1 VPRLSTPAWIAL
13 LSGAGLGALL
23 WLSAVPPSASTTAE
37 APSEFVIRGARV
49 FDGEGMLGE
58 RDVHVRDGLIAAVG
72 VELDADGIAEV
83 DGRGHTLLPGFI
95 DSHVHAYLEARRE
108 ALRFGTTSMLD
119 MFADPAMLP
128 AARRERWALAPSD
141 QADLWSAGMLATAPG
156 GHGTQFGMAVP
167 TLSTADEA
175 EAWVAARAAEG
186 SDYIKLVRE
195 DLGAYQPDGAR
206 MPTLDAAIS
215 KALID
220 AAHRRGLLA
229 LAHVSRVQHAREVLA
244 AGADGLVHVPQ
255 DAAGDAEFVRLAQAS
270 GAFVVPTLSV
280 IAALS
285 GRGNELQDAPALAAR
300 LHAGQRAALRTRP
313 NFAPAHRRLLD
324 NAMVNVGGLHAA
336 GVTILAGT
344 DAPNPGTAHGV
355 SMHQE
360 LALLVEAGLSPIEAL
375 RAATSAP
382 AHAFK
387 LADRGR
393 IAAGLRADLILVEG
407 DPSLD
412 ILATRALR
420 TVWKNGRV
428 LADPTPTDAS
438 ALAAG
443 SPLAAG
449 MLADFDGETLPAQW
463 MPASDQM
470 RGGRSRARL
479 RRIAPGADDSAG
491 ALEVEAELV
500 GPGPDG
506 APPWA
511 GVFFSPS
518 AQPMQPVD
526 ASALKVLSMR
536 VRSES
541 QPLTVLLFNGP
552 SQPAWVAVE
561 AQAGWRTVEI
571 DLHALAGFDPRS
583 FAGLSVSAGGG
594 EGTTQFSIDSVQVR

>member
-1 VPRLSTPAWIAL
+1 MARLSTPAWLAL
-13 LSGAGLGALL
+13 LSAAGIAALL
-23 WLSAVPPSASTTAE
+23 WLRTAPE
-37 APSEFVIRGARV
+37 GAPDSQPAPSEFVIRGARV
-49 FDGEGMLGE
+49 FDGETMLGE
-58 RDVHVRDGLIAAVG
+58 RDVHVRAGLIAAVG
-72 VELDADGIAEV
+72 VELDAKGLAEV

-108 ALRFGTTSMLD
+108 ALRFGTTSLLD

-128 AARRERWALAPSD
+128 AARAERESLQPSD
-141 QADLWSAGMLATAPG
+141 QADLWSAGTLATAPG
-156 GHGTQFGMAVP
+156 GHGTQFGLNVP
-167 TLSTADEA
+167 TLSTPDEA
-175 EAWVAARAAEG
+175 EPWVAARAAEG

-195 DLGAYQPDGAR
+195 DFGAYQPDGAR
-206 MPTLDAAIS
+206 MPTLDAATS
-215 KALID
+215 TALIE
-220 AAHRRGLLA
+220 AAHRRGMLA
-229 LAHVSRVQHAREVLA
+229 LAHVSRIQHAREVLA
-244 AGADGLVHVPQ
+244 AGIDGLVHVPQ
-255 DAAGDAEFVRLAQAS
+255 DAAGDAEFVRLAKES

-280 IAALS
+280 IAAVS
-285 GRGNELQDAPALAAR
+285 GRSNDLQDAPALAER

-313 NFAPAHRRLLD
+313 NFAPAHRHLLD
-324 NAMVNVGGLHAA
+324 NALANVGALHAA

-344 DAPNPGTAHGV
+344 DAPNPGTAHGA

-360 LALLVEAGLSPIEAL
+360 LALLVEAGLSPVEAL

-382 AHAFK
+382 ARAFK

-420 TVWKNGRV
+420 RVWKNGRA
-428 LADPTPTDAS
+428 LADPAPAEAGT
-438 ALAAG
+438 LAAG
-443 SPLAAG
+443 STLAAG
-449 MLADFDGETLPAQW
+449 MLADFDAETLPAQW

-470 RGGRSRARL
+470 RGGRSRAQL
-479 RRIAPGADDSAG
+479 RRIAPGADDSVG

-552 SQPAWVAVE
+552 SQPSWVAVE
-561 AQAGWRTVEI
+561 AQPGWQSVEI

-583 FAGLSVSAGGG
+583 FAGLSISAGRA
-594 EGTTQFSIDSVQVR
+594 EGTVRFAIDSVQVR